1 MYHSLRT
8 GPGDVRSGLIA
19 SEALT
24 AMAKEWLL

>member
-1 MYHSLRT
+1 MYYGLLT

-24 AMAKEWLL
+24 AMVNEWLL